1 MGPGDPSTDH
11 AATPVGSGRDDD
23 HPGPSASGGGGGSGG
38 SSATGGGNDGSSAT
52 GGGSSALGFEGASG
66 GLASSADALVTKVA
80 RNPKSF
86 RPRTAAATE
95 CLSSSSLN
103 LRWA

>member
-1 MGPGDPSTDH
+1 MGSGDPSTDH
-11 AATPVGSGRDDD
+11 AANPVGSGRDDD
-23 HPGPSASGGGGGSGG
+23 HPGPSASGGGGGSG
-38 SSATGGGNDGSSAT
+38 GSSAT

-80 RNPKSF
+80 HNPKSF